1 MSRRAANQ
9 TKVTTTTTTTTKV
22 TKSNAPKQTTQT
34 SKSGFDA
41 KNYEKNGLTEDEVL
55 EIKEAFDLFDSDK
68 SGEIDVNELKQ
79 ALMNLGIDTKNQT
92 LQNMLSDID
101 KNGNANID
109 FDEFIEMMTAKMSDK
124 DTREDLLKVFQL
136 FVGDEDTDQID
147 IKHLKRVCKELNE
160 NMSDEELNEMI
171 VRADT
176 DRDGKVSF
184 EEFYAIMTK
193 KI

>member
-1 MSRRAANQ
+1 MNKGKKAQKVA
-9 TKVTTTTTTTTKV
+9 TKQETF
-22 TKSNAPKQTTQT
+22 NP
-34 SKSGFDA
+34 

-55 EIKEAFDLFDSDK
+55 EIKEAFDLFDTDH
-68 SGEIDVNELKQ
+68 SGTIDTEELKQ
-79 ALMNLGIDTKNQT
+79 ALSNLGIDAKNQT
-92 LQNMLSDID
+92 LQNMMNDID
-101 KNGNANID
+101 KNQSGTID
-109 FDEFIEMMTAKMSDK
+109 FDEFIQMMTAKMSDK
-124 DTREDLLKVFQL
+124 DTREDLEKVFEL
-136 FVGDEDTDQID
+136 FIGDDNTDKID
-147 IKHLKRVCKELNE
+147 IRHLKRVCKELNE

>member
-1 MSRRAANQ
+1 MSRRNQ
-9 TKVTTTTTTTTKV
+9 VTTTKTTTTV
-22 TKSNAPKQTTQT
+22 TRTQVGGGAPKAT
-34 SKSGFDA
+34 FDT

-55 EIKEAFDLFDSDK
+55 EIREAFDLFDTDH
-68 SGEIDVNELKQ
+68 SGEIDVAELKQ

-92 LQNMLSDID
+92 LQNMLADID

-109 FDEFIEMMTAKMSDK
+109 FDEFIDMMTAKMSDK
-124 DTREDLLKVFQL
+124 DTREDLEKVFEL
-136 FVGDEDTDQID
+136 FLGDDNADKID

-160 NMSDEELNEMI
+160 NMSDDELNEMI
-171 VRADT
+171 VRADL

>member
-1 MSRRAANQ
+1 MSRRNQ
-9 TKVTTTTTTTTKV
+9 QVTTTTTTKTTVK
-22 TKSNAPKQTTQT
+22 TTTNAPA
-34 SKSGFDA
+34 KSTFDT

-55 EIKEAFDLFDSDK
+55 EIKEAFDLFDTDK

-79 ALMNLGIDTKNQT
+79 ALLNLGIDTKNQT
-92 LQNMLSDID
+92 LQNMLADID
-101 KNGNANID
+101 KNGDANID
-109 FDEFIEMMTAKMSDK
+109 FDEFINMMTAKMSDK
-124 DTREDLLKVFQL
+124 DTREDLEKVFEL
-136 FVGDEDTDQID
+136 FLGDDNSDKIEL
-147 IKHLKRVCKELNE
+147 KHLKRVCKELNE